1 MFDVVCA
8 VVRSSFGVGAIGSLL
23 AVNFALP
30 ATAHS
35 LAHSASPQTYQYP
48 ESVVQVYVEACG
60 GAATDRV
67 SQPIMHSIC
76 VCTIEEFQNT
86 FSLREFQRLSQL
98 LKAGQE
104 TPAAMERIMG
114 DCVRQVMLRPDV

>member
-1 MFDVVCA
+1 MFDIVCA
-8 VVRSSFGVGAIGSLL
+8 VVRSSLRVGAIGSLL

-30 ATAHS
+30 AQARS
-35 LAHSASPQTYQYP
+35 SSQMKYQYP
-48 ESVVQVYVEACG
+48 ETVVQVYVEACG
-60 GAATDRV
+60 GSATDRV

-86 FSLREFQRLSQL
+86 FSLREFRRLSQM